1 MPRPPRTHTTPRIL
15 PIEMSAATL
24 AEIAILYIRVSSK
37 DQEAGGFSIPSQ
49 IKLLRDYAKAQ
60 RLHVVREFIDV
71 ETAKAAGRKQFD
83 EMVRFC
89 QSQKKSPIILVE
101 KTDRLYRNFK
111 DFVTLDELDIVVHL
125 VKEHEILSKDS
136 RSHAKFIHGIK
147 VLMAKNY
154 IDNLSEEV
162 KKGHLEKARQGG
174 YPAKA
179 PLGYRNDTITH
190 LVEVDHEK
198 APFVVQMFTLAATG
212 HYSLTEIRKQVRQK
226 GLEYHSSKVKL
237 SKSHITRILENPFY
251 TGTFQWNGELY
262 KGKYTPLIPQDLFD
276 RVQAVLGD
284 RRKPKYRKHSFTY
297 GGLLFCGKCGC
308 MVTAE
313 IKKGRYTY
321 YHCTQSQK
329 NCDEIYYREEDLA
342 PQFDALVKG
351 ITIAPSIR
359 DWLIKALKESHQDEA
374 TFHKDALDG
383 LQAELKKIKNRLDQL
398 YVDKLDGKVSESFW
412 LDKSRVW
419 DAEQAQLVS
428 QIQAHQVADHRYYDD
443 GLKLLELASKAH
455 ELYSQQPSEQKNKF
469 LRILL
474 SNCILQDGT
483 LRPTYKKPFD
493 ILARGIENGRWG
505 E

>member
-1 MPRPPRTHTTPRIL
+1 
-15 PIEMSAATL
+15 MSKSMNRAASQHPDGIQP
-24 AEIAILYIRVSSK
+24 AVLYARVSSRE
-37 DQEAGGFSIPSQ
+37 QETSGYSIPAQ
-49 IKLLRDYAKAQ
+49 QKLLRDYAQAK
-60 RLHVVREFIDV
+60 RFRIVREFVDV

-83 EMVRFC
+83 EMVKCFR
-89 QSQKKSPIILVE
+89 SQHHVSHLLVE

-111 DFVTLDELDIVVHL
+111 DYVTLEELGIEVHL
-125 VKEHEILSKDS
+125 VKENEILSKDS

-179 PLGYRNDTITH
+179 PLGYRNNTSTN
-190 LVEVDHEK
+190 LVEVDQ
-198 APFVVQMFTLAATG
+198 ATAQFVVRMFELAVTG
-212 HYSLTEIRKQVRQK
+212 HYSLPEIRTQVRQE
-226 GLEYHSSKVKL
+226 GLEYHSPKARL
-237 SKSHITRILENPFY
+237 SKSHVSRILANPFY
-251 TGTFQWNGELY
+251 TGSFQWNGAVY
-262 KGKYTPLIPQDLFD
+262 QGKHTPLISQDLFD
-276 RVQAVLGD
+276 RVQASLGD
-284 RRKPKYRKHSFTY
+284 RRKPKYRKRSFAY

-329 NCDEIYYREEDLA
+329 NCDELYYREEDLA
-342 PQFDALVKG
+342 PQFDTLVKG
-351 ITIAPSIR
+351 ITIDPSMR
-359 DWLIKALKESHQDEA
+359 DWLMKALKESHQDEA
-374 TFHKDALDG
+374 TFHKDALDH
-383 LQAELKKIKNRLDQL
+383 LQAELKTIKHRLDQL
-398 YVDKLDGKVSESFW
+398 YIDKLDGKVSESFW

-419 DAEQAQLVS
+419 ETEQARLVS

-455 ELYSQQPSEQKNKF
+455 ELYSKQPLEQKNRF

-474 SNCILQDGT
+474 SNCTLQDGT
-483 LRPTYKKPFD
+483 LRPTYQKPFD
-493 ILARGIENGRWG
+493 ILARGIERGLWG

>member
-1 MPRPPRTHTTPRIL
+1 MKQVSERTAVRHTL
-15 PIEMSAATL
+15 GATQ
-24 AEIAILYIRVSSK
+24 AILYARVSSK
-37 DQEAGGFSIPSQ
+37 EQEATGYSVPAQ
-49 IKLLRDYAKAQ
+49 LKLLKDYAQAQ
-60 RLHVVREFIDV
+60 NLRVVREFVDV

-89 QSQKKSPIILVE
+89 RSQRQVPCILVE

-111 DFVTLDELDIVVHL
+111 DYITLEELGVVVHL

-179 PLGYRNDTITH
+179 PLGYRNNTNTN
-190 LVEVDHEK
+190 LVEVDREK
-198 APFVVQMFTLAATG
+198 SPFVVQMFELAATG
-212 HYSLTEIRKQVRQK
+212 HCSLPEIRKQVQQG
-226 GLEYHSSKVKL
+226 GLEYHSSKTKL
-237 SKSHITRILENPFY
+237 SKSHVKRILENPFY
-251 TGTFQWNGELY
+251 TGSFQWNGELY
-262 KGKYTPLIPQDLFD
+262 KGKHAPLISHDLFD
-276 RVQAVLGD
+276 RVQAVLGN
-284 RRKPKYRKHSFTY
+284 RRKPKYRTRSFTF
-297 GGLLFCGKCGC
+297 GGLLLCGKCGC

-313 IKKGRYTY
+313 IKKGRYIY

-329 NCDEIYYREEDLA
+329 NCDELYYREEDLT
-342 PQFDALVKG
+342 PQFDTLVKG
-351 ITIAPSIR
+351 ITIDPSIR
-359 DWLIKALKESHQDEA
+359 DWLMKALKESHQDEA
-374 TFHKDALDG
+374 TFHKEALDH

-398 YVDKLDGKVSESFW
+398 YVDKLDGKVSEGFW

-419 DAEQAQLVS
+419 EAEQARLVS

-443 GLKLLELASKAH
+443 GFKLLELASKAY
-455 ELYSQQPSEQKNKF
+455 ELYTKQPVEQKNKF

-474 SNCILQDGT
+474 SNCTLQDGT
-483 LRPTYKKPFD
+483 LRPTDRKSVV
-493 ILARGIENGRWG
+493 
-505 E
+505 

>member
-1 MPRPPRTHTTPRIL
+1 MSHLSERAADLKTHGITQ
-15 PIEMSAATL
+15 
-24 AEIAILYIRVSSK
+24 AILYARVSSK
-37 DQEAGGFSIPSQ
+37 EQEASGYSIPSQ
-49 IKLLRDYAKAQ
+49 LKLLQDYAQAQ
-60 RLHVVREFIDV
+60 GLRVVHEFIDV

-83 EMVRFC
+83 DMVRFC
-89 QSQKKSPIILVE
+89 RSQRQVPHLLVE

-111 DFVTLDELDIVVHL
+111 DYVTLEELGVVVHL
-125 VKEHEILSKDS
+125 VKEHEVLSKDS

-179 PLGYRNDTITH
+179 PLGYRNNTITN

-198 APFVVQMFTLAATG
+198 ATFVVRVFELAATG
-212 HYSLTEIRKQVRQK
+212 HCSLLEIHKQVRQE
-226 GLEYHSSKVKL
+226 GLEYHSSKTKL
-237 SKSHITRILENPFY
+237 SKSHVKRILENPFY

-262 KGKYTPLIPQDLFD
+262 QGKHAPLISQDLFD

-284 RRKPKYRKHSFTY
+284 RRKPKYRKRSFAY
-297 GGLLFCGKCGC
+297 GGLLLCGKCGC

-329 NCDEIYYREEDLA
+329 TCDELYYREEDLA
-342 PQFDALVKG
+342 PQFDTLVKG
-351 ITIAPSIR
+351 ITIDPSIR
-359 DWLIKALKESHQDEA
+359 DWLMKALKESHQDET
-374 TFHKDALDG
+374 TFHKDALDR

-398 YVDKLDGKVSESFW
+398 YVDKLDGKVSEGFW

-419 DAEQAQLVS
+419 ETEQARLVS

-455 ELYSQQPSEQKNKF
+455 ELYSKQPVDQKHKF

-474 SNCILQDGT
+474 SNCTLQDGT

-493 ILARGIENGRWG
+493 ILARGIERGVWG